1 MSKFNIFKR
10 KVIDEILKYLDTPDI
25 IVLHGARQTGK
36 TSILLY
42 LINELNEKKLPNYYI
57 DLEDFRLKEVLDN
70 GPEEL
75 VKLLKENGF
84 NTNEKVFVLID
95 EIQYLK
101 NPSSFLK
108 LTYDHYKNLKLIVSG
123 SSSFEI
129 KSKFK
134 DSLAGRTL
142 EFEIF
147 PLSFEEFMIFKN
159 STLYGTDF
167 TAKKIEEL
175 KIYFKE
181 YVLYGGY
188 PKIVL
193 TDDIELKEKY
203 LKQLID
209 TYIKKDIRDLA
220 SVKDVYKFNKLLE
233 VLSSQSGNILNVYEI
248 SNLSQLS
255 KQTVE
260 KYLFILENTYI
271 IRRLKP
277 FSGNLRNELFKSPK
291 IFFYDTGLM
300 QILWLK
306 SLQKEI
312 IGNVFETAIF
322 SELAKKFSGD
332 CVFYWRTT
340 DKKEID
346 FILKEKEKILP
357 IEVKLNFEQ
366 FKPLAIRYFSE
377 RYCVSDYRVV
387 SLYGEVKDK
396 FSIYPWQLKG
406 EKVKKNDGL

>member
-1 MSKFNIFKR
+1 MSKLNIFKR
-10 KVIDEILKYLDTPDI
+10 KIVDEILKYLDTPDI

-42 LINELNEKKLPNYYI
+42 LIDKLNEKKLPNYYI
-57 DLEDFRLKEVLDN
+57 DLEDFRFKEILDN
-70 GPEEL
+70 GPDEL
-75 VKLLKENGF
+75 VRLLKENGF
-84 NTNEKVFVLID
+84 NTNEKIFVLID

-129 KSKFK
+129 RSKFK

-147 PLSFEEFMIFKN
+147 PLSFEEFMVFKGKP
-159 STLYGTDF
+159 LYGFDF
-167 TAKKIEEL
+167 TLKKIEEL
-175 KIYFKE
+175 KLYFKE

-193 TDDIELKEKY
+193 TDDLNLKEKY
-203 LKQLID
+203 LNQLID

-220 SVKDVYKFNKLLE
+220 SIKDIYKFNKLLE
-233 VLSSQSGNILNVYEI
+233 VLSSQSGNILNIYEL
-248 SNLSQLS
+248 SNLTQLS

-271 IRRLKP
+271 IKLLRP
-277 FSGNLRNELFKSPK
+277 FSSNLRNELFKSPK

-306 SLQKEI
+306 SFQKEI

-322 SELAKKFSGD
+322 SELVKNFSKD
-332 CVFYWRTT
+332 SVFYWRTT

-346 FILKEKEKILP
+346 FILKKKGKILP

-366 FKPLAIRYFSE
+366 FRY
-377 RYCVSDYRVV
+377 VSIKYFNEKYKNNDYRVI

-396 FSIYPWQLKG
+396 FSIYPWQIRSEQG
-406 EKVKKNDGL
+406 ENR